1 MLSRSVDVLPTGP
14 WAYEP
19 KLDGFRCLLSI
30 SEFRDVR
37 LGSRRAKPLGRYQGG
52 WSR

>member
-1 MLSRSVDVLPTGP
+1 MLSRSVDVLPTEGP

-30 SEFRDVR
+30 REFGDVR
-37 LGSRRAKPLGRYQGG
+37 LPG
-52 WSR
+52 